1 MKDITR
7 KGLNFIQK
15 IGGMPVILKLAR
27 MPYWDSLG
35 SFWHKQSY
43 DNYLEQYLSL
53 REYLDDANLSISGL
67 SVLEV
72 GSGGS
77 IGQGY
82 FFVANGCKS
91 WTATDLYSDL
101 LTDVKWIENEKK
113 VVDQVSKKYWQKTKS
128 LVKFGK
134 NKIKFECPFEF
145 RKLDITLY
153 DKSLRGK
160 FDVVLSRAVFEHV
173 DKSQVPQAIENISK
187 YLKKGGYMIH
197 EIDLRDHVNILNPCN
212 FFRYEENDWDK
223 LTKDTIFYTNRLRA
237 SDYKREFEKNGLKEI
252 YSSPRIEK
260 RALPSNLPISKDFQK
275 YVKTD
280 LSTTVMFTILVKS

>member
-1 MKDITR
+1 MKNITR
-7 KGLNFIQK
+7 QGLNFIQK
-15 IGGMPVILKLAR
+15 IGGMSVVLKLAR

-35 SFWHKQSY
+35 YFWHKQSY
-43 DNYLEQYLSL
+43 ENYLEQYMSL

-82 FFVANGCKS
+82 FFVANGCKD

-101 LTDVKWIENEKK
+101 LADVKWIENEKK
-113 VVDQVSKKYWQKTKS
+113 VVDQVTKKYWLKARS

-134 NKIKFECPFEF
+134 KKIKFESPLEF
-145 RKLDITLY
+145 RKLDITHY

-160 FDVVLSRAVFEHV
+160 FDVVLSRAVLEHV
-173 DKSQVPQAIENISK
+173 DKNQIPQAIENISK
-187 YLKKGGYMIH
+187 YLKKDGYMIQ
-197 EIDLRDHVNILNPCN
+197 EIDLRDHINVLNPFN
-212 FFRYEENDWDK
+212 FFRYEESVWDK
-223 LTKDTIFYTNRLRA
+223 LTKGTIFYTNRLRA

-252 YSSPRIEK
+252 YCKSTIEK
-260 RALPSNLPISKDFQK
+260 ALPKKLLISKDFQK
-275 YVKTD
+275 YTKAD
-280 LSTTVMFTILVKS
+280 LSTTIIFSILVKS